1 MVCGLIVFCTVACSM
16 QALLTNQGQKME
28 EAPIISREE
37 VGPAPSI
44 AL

>member
-1 MVCGLIVFCTVACSM
+1 M

-37 VGPAPSI
+37 VRPAHQLSLVVY
-44 AL
+44 A